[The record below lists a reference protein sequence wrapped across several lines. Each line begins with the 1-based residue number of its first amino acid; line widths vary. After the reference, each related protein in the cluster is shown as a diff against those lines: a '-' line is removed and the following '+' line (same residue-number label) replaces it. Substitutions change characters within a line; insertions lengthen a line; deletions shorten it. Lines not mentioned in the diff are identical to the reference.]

1 MPTYEYTCL
10 SCGKRFNLFFTYQE
24 YDTASVTCSHCSSDQ
39 VERKIN
45 RVRIS
50 RASRSEVSNMRG
62 GEEPDPG
69 SMARMMRQM
78 SQESGEPMPEEMNEM
93 VNRME
98 RGESIHEIEKNMPSL
113 GTESQSGADLV

>member
-1 MPTYEYTCL
+1 
-10 SCGKRFNLFFTYQE
+10 
-24 YDTASVTCSHCSSDQ
+24 
-39 VERKIN
+39 
-45 RVRIS
+45 
-50 RASRSEVSNMRG
+50 
-62 GEEPDPG
+62 
-69 SMARMMRQM
+69 MARMMRQM